1 MCLILDANRYSDF
14 INKDNEDMKPIRKWL
29 DRGGKLVYSP
39 TDKFKWE
46 IRCKGMAED
55 LEYYRGIG
63 KVKYV
68 EKERVEE
75 EQRKLMG
82 LRSDDEHII
91 ALAIV
96 AKVSLLV
103 SSDKNLHEDFKNLC
117 GGSIYQ
123 NRSHQHLLTPD
134 LCP

>member
-29 DRGGKLVYSP
+29 DRGGK
-39 TDKFKWE
+39 
-46 IRCKGMAED
+46 
-55 LEYYRGIG
+55 
-63 KVKYV
+63 
-68 EKERVEE
+68 
-75 EQRKLMG
+75 
-82 LRSDDEHII
+82 
-91 ALAIV
+91 
-96 AKVSLLV
+96 
-103 SSDKNLHEDFKNLC
+103 NLC